1 MISVS
6 NCLLVTSSTSNLLPW
21 HVDIKTNIKKN
32 TRFTMDCWSIFNPK
46 FLGFILGSRKR
57 IYITDSWL
65 FFWTEKKIM
74 DNFLWK
80 LLFFSFGQHLRD
92 KLSNKQTD
100 WLSGRLNFLPKLWV
114 NVSCC
119 FENSGEF
126 FGSGPKFQITL
137 CFSKV

>member
-21 HVDIKTNIKKN
+21 HVDIKTNRKKN
-32 TRFTMDCWSIFNPK
+32 TRCTMDCWSIFNPK

-65 FFWTEKKIM
+65 VLNRKKKYGW
-74 DNFLWK
+74 FS
-80 LLFFSFGQHLRD
+80 FESCYFSFGQHLGD

-126 FGSGPKFQITL
+126 FGSGPKFHITL